1 MEKSLRDIS
10 WNVDEPTY
18 RQDPALSYSTL
29 SRYETLGFAGL
40 DKLYEKVESP
50 SLTFGSCVDCLI
62 TDDERA
68 FNERF
73 MVSDLPKISSTAEPI
88 IKEVFEKYHN
98 SYTDIND
105 IPESQLMPVLS
116 QMGYKGNTN
125 WGTKA
130 KCDAIRKEGASYYQT
145 MFMAKGR
152 EILSQDTYNRVYAC
166 VRALKDSPQTKWA
179 FSENN
184 PFDNIERLY
193 QLKFKTSLNGIDYR
207 CMADEIIVNHETRKI
222 IPIDLKTSSSREYDF
237 HRSFLRWHYQ
247 IQARLYWRILRKVM
261 DEDPVYREYALS
273 NWRFIVVNSVDNPN
287 PLIWEFEDTQKQGTL
302 TYGDIELRDPE
313 DLGRELMHYLNDQP
327 SVPDGIKVEGVN
339 GIAKWLRDGKE
350 TVIL

>member
-1 MEKSLRDIS
+1 MESLRDIS
-10 WNVDEPTY
+10 WNISESEY

-50 SLTFGSCVDCLI
+50 SLTFGSCVDCII
-62 TDDERA
+62 TDGESA

-73 MVSDLPKISSTAEPI
+73 MVSDIPSIEPSVEPI
-88 IKEVFEKYHN
+88 VKEVFEKFHN
-98 SYTDIND
+98 AYTDIND
-105 IPESQLMPVLS
+105 IPESQLMPVIAS
-116 QMGYKGNTN
+116 YGYQPRWKPETRCK
-125 WGTKA
+125 T
-130 KCDAIRKEGASYYQT
+130 IREKGASYYQT
-145 MFMAKGR
+145 MFMARGR

-166 VRALKDSPQTKWA
+166 VRALKDSPNTKWA

-184 PFDNIERLY
+184 PFDNIERFY
-193 QLKFKTSLNGIDYR
+193 QLKFKTTLNGIDYR

-261 DEDPVYREYALS
+261 DENPTYRDYALA
-273 NWRFIVVNSVDNPN
+273 NWRFIVVNSIDNPN

-313 DLGRELMHYLNDQP
+313 DLGKELMHYLNDQP
-327 SVPDGIKVEGVN
+327 SVPDGIKTDGVN
-339 GIAKWLRDGKE
+339 GIAKWLKNGKE